1 MLAQKGGCMIETNP
15 WKTIW
20 TEPRATIASVVSQN
34 PNRHLWWLSSI
45 YGFSSLLNTFQSI
58 LLGAT
63 VSLPGIF
70 LLAIVF
76 APLWGY
82 ICFSVWSWVVSFTGK
97 WLKGVGTFQQ
107 VRAAY
112 AWSVVPLLANI
123 PLWFVLAAV
132 FGQQLFTNFSDSTV
146 VTNGQVA
153 LLFAILLVRIGAT
166 VWSIVIYI
174 NALAQVQQFT
184 ILRAI
189 GNILLAGLIFAVA
202 AYLILILF
210 FGVMGQSAPAAINP
224 FNLLETL

>member
-1 MLAQKGGCMIETNP
+1 MIETNP

-20 TEPRATIASVVSQN
+20 TEPRATIASVVAQN
-34 PNRHLWWLSSI
+34 PNRYLWWLASI

-58 LLGAT
+58 LLGVN
-63 VSLPGIF
+63 VSLLGIF

-82 ICFSVWSWVVSFTGK
+82 VCFSVWSWVVSFTGK

-132 FGQQLFTNFSDSTV
+132 FGQQLFTNFSESTV
-146 VTNGQVA
+146 VTNGQVS
-153 LLFAILLVRIGAT
+153 LLFAILIIRIGAT

-189 GNILLAGLIFAVA
+189 GNVLLAGLIFALVG
-202 AYLILILF
+202 YLILILF
-210 FGVMGQSAPAAINP
+210 FGAMGHSAPAAINP
-224 FNLLETL
+224 FSLLEAL